1 MSYKKLIFALL
12 LFSQVAMAQGKA
24 GSLFLAINPGARA
37 NAMGEA
43 QIGIANDVYST
54 YYNPAG
60 LSNLQGMEASFM
72 HTSYLPNLV
81 DDMSVSYTHLTLP
94 TKA

>member
-1 MSYKKLIFALL
+1 MSYKKFIFALL
-12 LFSQVAMAQGKA
+12 LLSQVVMAQGKA

-43 QIGIANDVYST
+43 HIGIANDVYST

-72 HTSYLPNLV
+72 HTSYLQPP
-81 DDMSVSYTHLTLP
+81 TTLT
-94 TKA
+94 T